1 MNNSDLRPMYACVM
15 FSRLILAIL
24 LISSHAGMLLA
35 AMPSVAAVGSP
46 SYSTDSCCPLCVPVE
61 DGQIQIGCGC
71 GCGEVENDDR
81 LPDAPHE
88 TASTINRDI
97 AVPAPLRESS
107 VLVPWAM
114 ADAVALAG
122 VNDDVAGH
130 SNTMRFLARVGHW
143 LN

>member
-35 AMPSVAAVGSP
+35 AMPTAAAVGSP

-88 TASTINRDI
+88 TASTISRDI
-97 AVPAPLRESS
+97 AVRSLSRDSVQFASAAIPGSVPLLS
-107 VLVPWAM
+107 
-114 ADAVALAG
+114 
-122 VNDDVAGH
+122 VNDDVEGH
-130 SNTMRFLARVGHW
+130 TKTMQFLARVGHW